1 MSVRARLVL
10 GFFVVTAALAAPTLF
25 ATSSLS
31 HLRRLAVEGRSG
43 HAAAV
48 ARVGRIQQGLAELD
62 RLERSFI
69 ATGDQSLGRAAMSQV
84 ASLEEDLR
92 ALGSSPFSTPPVRLT
107 EAIDHVSELTR
118 LVESHVH
125 ANRMDRATETFA
137 SLLAAFDQASAE
149 LAVVADSIDAMALRD
164 ARDAES
170 TSATARAVTLVGL
183 AVALLFAL
191 AVASYTTHTMTRPLR
206 KLSRASARIADGE
219 FAIPTDL
226 PYGRSD
232 EIGELSTSFRAMS
245 RTLAELDR
253 TKAAFLGIV
262 SHELKTPLN
271 VIKTYAE
278 VIEDELGPEASDTHK
293 ELIASVAEQ
302 ALVLSRRVSRLMDI
316 SRLEAG
322 TYTLSVERTPI
333 EDLATGLERL
343 FERQAR
349 DKEIDLMVRVAESA
363 PFDAIVDVDI
373 LRDEILGNLVT
384 NAFRFTPPG
393 GWVDVLIEGE
403 SGGVVFTVTDS
414 GKGIPEEH
422 RPHIFEKYYVV
433 DRARAVGSGL
443 GLAIVKEMVR
453 LHGGLVTL
461 EPSPPGCGARFRV
474 SLPRVAEG
482 ANVEVPEH
490 SMVEPTRAEPS
501 RLAWSP

>member
-1 MSVRARLVL
+1 MSVRGRLVL
-10 GFFVVTAALAAPTLF
+10 GFFVVTAALVAPTLF
-25 ATSSLS
+25 ATGSLS
-31 HLRRLAVEGRSG
+31 HLRRLAVEERSG

-48 ARVGRIQQGLAELD
+48 ARLGRIQQGLAELD

-69 ATGDQSLGRAAMSQV
+69 ATGDPTLGRVAAAQV
-84 ASLEEDLR
+84 NSLENELQTLR
-92 ALGSSPFSTPPVRLT
+92 SSSSPTLSKRLEGT
-107 EAIDHVSELTR
+107 IDHVSALTR
-118 LVESHVH
+118 HVEGHVE
-125 ANRMDRATETFA
+125 ADRMDQATETFS
-137 SLLAAFDQASAE
+137 SLLAAFDEASAE
-149 LAVVADSIDAMALRD
+149 LAVVADSVDAMALRD
-164 ARDAES
+164 ARDAEA
-170 TSATARAVTLVGL
+170 TSAAARAVTLAGL
-183 AVALLFAL
+183 TVALLFAL
-191 AVASYTTHTMTRPLR
+191 AVAGYTTHAMTSPLR

-219 FAIPTDL
+219 FTIPGDL

-232 EIGELSTSFRAMS
+232 EIGELSTSFRAMTQ
-245 RTLAELDR
+245 RLAELDR
-253 TKAAFLGIV
+253 TKAAFLGVV

-271 VIKTYAE
+271 VIKAYAE
-278 VIEDELGPEASDTHK
+278 VIEDELGPEASDAHK
-293 ELIASVAEQ
+293 ELITSVAEQ

-322 TYTLSVERTPI
+322 TYSLSVESTPI

-349 DKEIDLMVRVAESA
+349 DKDIDLTVRVAESA
-363 PFDAIVDVDI
+363 PFDAVVDVDI

-393 GWVDVLIEGE
+393 GWVDVLIEG
-403 SGGVVFTVTDS
+403 GGGGIVFTVTDS
-414 GKGIPEEH
+414 GPGIPEEH

-461 EPSPPGCGARFRV
+461 EPSPPGSGARFRV
-474 SLPRVAEG
+474 SLPRVTEG
-482 ANVEVPEH
+482 ASLEVPQH
-490 SMVEPTRAEPS
+490 SMVGPT
-501 RLAWSP
+501 

>member
-1 MSVRARLVL
+1 
-10 GFFVVTAALAAPTLF
+10 
-25 ATSSLS
+25 
-31 HLRRLAVEGRSG
+31 VEE
-43 HAAAV
+43 HV
-48 ARVGRIQQGLAELD
+48 AN
-62 RLERSFI
+62 
-69 ATGDQSLGRAAMSQV
+69 
-84 ASLEEDLR
+84 
-92 ALGSSPFSTPPVRLT
+92 
-107 EAIDHVSELTR
+107 H
-118 LVESHVH
+118 
-125 ANRMDRATETFA
+125 RMDRATETFS
-137 SLLAAFDQASAE
+137 SLLAAFDEASSE
-149 LAVVADSIDAMALRD
+149 LSVVADSIDALALRD
-164 ARDAES
+164 ARDAER
-170 TSATARAVTLVGL
+170 TSAAARTATLTGL
-183 AVALLFAL
+183 AVALVFTLI
-191 AVASYTTHTMTRPLR
+191 VAGLTTHAMTSPLR

-219 FAIPTDL
+219 FTIPGDL

-232 EIGELSTSFRAMS
+232 EIGELSTSFRAMA

-253 TKAAFLGIV
+253 TKAAFLGVV

-271 VIKTYAE
+271 VIKSYAE
-278 VIEDELGPEASDTHK
+278 VIEDGLGPEAPDTHK

-322 TYTLSVERTPI
+322 TYSLSVERTPI

-349 DKEIDLMVRVAESA
+349 EKDIALTVRVAESA
-363 PFDAIVDVDI
+363 PFDAIIDVDI

-403 SGGVVFTVTDS
+403 SGGITFTVTDS
-414 GKGIPEEH
+414 GAGIPEEH
-422 RPHIFEKYYVV
+422 RPHVFEKYYVV

-453 LHGGLVTL
+453 LHGGLVSL

-474 SLPRVAEG
+474 SLPRVTEG
-482 ANVEVPEH
+482 ASLEVPEH
-490 SMVEPTRAEPS
+490 SMVGPTRAWRP
-501 RLAWSP
+501 RRA

>member
-10 GFFVVTAALAAPTLF
+10 GFVIVTAALATPTLL

-43 HAAAV
+43 HASAV
-48 ARVGRIQQGLAELD
+48 ARLGRIQQGLAQLD

-69 ATGDQSLGRAAMSQV
+69 ATGDQALGRAAAEQV
-84 ASLEEDLR
+84 TSLAEDLR
-92 ALGSSPFSTPPVRLT
+92 ALQASPFPTAPVRLAET
-107 EAIDHVSELTR
+107 IDHVAALTR
-118 LVESHVH
+118 HVEGHVEAH
-125 ANRMDRATETFA
+125 RMDRATETFA
-137 SLLAAFDQASAE
+137 SLLAAFDVASAE
-149 LAVVADSIDAMALRD
+149 LAAVADSIDAMALRD

-170 TSATARAVTLVGL
+170 TSATARAVTLAGL

-191 AVASYTTHTMTRPLR
+191 VVAGYTTHAMTRPLR

-219 FAIPTDL
+219 FTIPDDL

-232 EIGELSTSFRAMS
+232 EIGELSTSFRVMT
-245 RTLAELDR
+245 RRLAELDR
-253 TKAAFLGIV
+253 TKAAFLGVV

-271 VIKTYAE
+271 VIKAYAE
-278 VIEDELGPEASDTHK
+278 VIEDELGPRASDGHK
-293 ELIASVAEQ
+293 ALIASVAEQ
-302 ALVLSRRVSRLMDI
+302 AVVLSRRVSRLMDI

-322 TYTLSVERTPI
+322 TYSLSVESTPI

-343 FERQAR
+343 FERQASEK
-349 DKEIDLMVRVAESA
+349 DIDLTVRVADSA
-363 PFDAIVDVDI
+363 PFDAVVDVDI

-384 NAFRFTPPG
+384 NAFRFAPPG

-403 SGGVVFTVTDS
+403 PGGIVFTVTDS
-414 GKGIPEEH
+414 GPGIPEEH

-474 SLPRVAEG
+474 SLPRVTEG
-482 ANVEVPEH
+482 ASLEVPQH
-490 SMVEPTRAEPS
+490 SMVGPTRAEPS
-501 RLAWSP
+501 RMAV

>member
-1 MSVRARLVL
+1 MSMRARLIL
-10 GFFVVTAALAAPTLF
+10 GFFVVTAALAAPTLY
-25 ATSSLS
+25 AIGSLA

-48 ARVGRIQQGLAELD
+48 AQLGRIQEALADLD

-69 ATGDQSLGRAAMSQV
+69 ATGDEALGRAAADQV
-84 ASLEEDLR
+84 AALR
-92 ALGSSPFSTPPVRLT
+92 REHEQLAPSTAPGLT
-107 EAIDHVSELTR
+107 EPLGAAIAHVAALTHEVKGH
-118 LVESHVH
+118 VE
-125 ANRMDRATETFA
+125 ANRMDRATETFSA
-137 SLLAAFDQASAE
+137 LLAAFDRASLE
-149 LAVVADSIDAMALRD
+149 IGVVAESVDAMALRD

-170 TSATARAVTLVGL
+170 TSATARTSTLAGL
-183 AVALLFAL
+183 AVALLFTF
-191 AVASYTTHTMTRPLR
+191 AVVGYTTQVMTTPLR
-206 KLSRASARIADGE
+206 RLSRASARIADGE
-219 FAIPTDL
+219 FDIPSDL

-232 EIGELSTSFRAMS
+232 EIGELSSSFRTMT
-245 RTLAELDR
+245 RKLAELDR

-271 VIKTYAE
+271 VIKAYAE
-278 VIEDELGPEASDTHK
+278 VMEEELGPKASQTQK

-322 TYTLSVERTPI
+322 SYRLSVESTPV

-343 FERQAR
+343 FEHLAQEN
-349 DKEIDLMVRVAESA
+349 DIDLTVRVAESA
-363 PFDAIVDVDI
+363 PYDTVVDVDI
-373 LRDEILGNLVT
+373 LRDEILGNLIT

-403 SGGVVFTVTDS
+403 CGGIAFTVTDS
-414 GKGIPEEH
+414 GPGIPEEH
-422 RPHIFEKYYVV
+422 RAHIFEKYYVV

-443 GLAIVKEMVR
+443 GLAIVKEMVS

-474 SLPRVAEG
+474 CLPRVTEG
-482 ANVEVPEH
+482 ASLEVPAH
-490 SMVEPTRAEPS
+490 SMVGAS
-501 RLAWSP
+501 RGVA